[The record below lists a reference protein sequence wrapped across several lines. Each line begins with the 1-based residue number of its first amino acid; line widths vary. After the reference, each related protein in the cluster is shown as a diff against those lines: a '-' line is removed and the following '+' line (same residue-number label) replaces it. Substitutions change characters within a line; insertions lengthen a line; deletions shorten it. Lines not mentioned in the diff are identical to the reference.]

1 MSMMTGLFWPSMGK
15 EIPFDLVL
23 SLDVTACVSP
33 YGKEKVLE
41 TKVSG
46 TFSHLCL
53 KVQNWLTLVPPSI
66 SEK

>member
-1 MSMMTGLFWPSMGK
+1 MSMMTGLFWTSMGK

-33 YGKEKVLE
+33 YSKEKVLE

-53 KVQNWLTLVPPSI
+53 KVQN
-66 SEK
+66 